1 MPNADNRSASDP
13 SAVPASSADA
23 SGVPYPSGE
32 VSAVPYPKTVQV
44 AGAVWIIYGIVALV
58 NLAFLILFIV
68 GAGEGQPGADREAQ
82 KAAIALATCFG
93 MFQAL
98 IGLVFIHVG
107 LQSVRGTARDTLG
120 NGIGSLLFGL
130 INLAQ
135 GGRLGIAGDF
145 VLAGFCFLF
154 GVLLI
159 GAGVLALA
167 GRREYRQWREASQVY
182 QAWLAEQRQAPTAER
197 EP

>member
-1 MPNADNRSASDP
+1 MPNADNRFASDP
-13 SAVPASSADA
+13 SEVPASSADA
-23 SGVPYPSGE
+23 SGAPYPPSE
-32 VSAVPYPKTVQV
+32 ESAVPYPKTVQV

-68 GAGEGQPGADREAQ
+68 GAGEEKPDADREAQ

-107 LQSVRGTARDTLG
+107 IQSIRGTARDTLG

-135 GGRLGIAGDF
+135 GGRLGMAGDF
-145 VLAGFCFLF
+145 VLAGFYFLF

-182 QAWLAEQRQAPTAER
+182 QAWQEEQRQAPHGSS
-197 EP
+197 

>member
-1 MPNADNRSASDP
+1 
-13 SAVPASSADA
+13 
-23 SGVPYPSGE
+23 
-32 VSAVPYPKTVQV
+32 VPYPKTVQV

-58 NLAFLILFIV
+58 NLVFLIVFILL
-68 GAGEGQPGADREAQ
+68 GAGEEKPGADREAQ

-120 NGIGSLLFGL
+120 NGTGSLLFGL

-135 GGRLGIAGDF
+135 GGRVGMAGDF

-182 QAWLAEQRQAPTAER
+182 QAWLAEQRQAPPAER
-197 EP
+197 DS